1 MKRALLVLEDGS
13 YFYGDSFA
21 AEGEVFGEL
30 VFNTAMTGYQEVL
43 TDPSYTG
50 QIVVMSYP
58 EIGIYGINDS
68 DMESNTVKVAGFVVY
83 RSVEKPSNHR
93 ATKSLADYLKEN
105 KVVAIEGIDT
115 RMLIR
120 KIRDKGVVNGAISTQ
135 DLDPLSLIGK
145 LKSMQK
151 IDDVDLVKN
160 VSTSTVED
168 VHRKNGWKVAIVDCG
183 CKWGIIRELEKL
195 GASVA
200 LVPYTID
207 FEDLRALKVNGV
219 LVSNGPGNPAVLDK
233 TIVLIKQILTH
244 GIPLAG
250 ICLGHQLLALAVGAS
265 TYKMK
270 FGHRGINHPVK
281 DLETQK
287 VMITTQN
294 HGFAVDPESIGVYGI
309 KNKDQDPGFVFEK
322 IQNFRDLVGKSTEGF
337 RVKITHLS
345 LNDGTIEGLRLLDYP
360 AFSVQFHPEASA
372 GPHDAKDFF
381 ENFMRLVLSR

>member
-13 YFYGDSFA
+13 YFYGSTFA
-21 AEGEVFGEL
+21 AEGETFGEL

-43 TDPSYTG
+43 TDPSYAG
-50 QIVVMSYP
+50 QIVIMSYP

-93 ATKSLADYLKEN
+93 ATKSLVDYLREN
-105 KVVAIEGIDT
+105 KIVAIEGIDT

-135 DLDPLSLIGK
+135 DLDPISLAGK
-145 LKSMQK
+145 LKFMQK
-151 IDDVDLVKN
+151 IDDIDLVKN
-160 VSTSTVED
+160 VSVNVVED
-168 VHRKNGWKVAIVDCG
+168 NHHEYGWKVAVVDCG
-183 CKWGIIRELEKL
+183 CKKSIIRELERL
-195 GASVA
+195 GASVL

-207 FEDLRALKVNGV
+207 FEDLKTLKVNGV
-219 LVSNGPGNPAVLDK
+219 LVSNGPGNPAVLNR
-233 TIVLIKQILTH
+233 TIVLIKQILAH

-281 DLETQK
+281 DLEAQK

-294 HGFAVDPESIGVYGI
+294 HGFAVDPESVGIYGM

-322 IQNFRDLVGKSTEGF
+322 IQSLKDLVGKSTEGF
-337 RVKITHLS
+337 IVKITHLS
-345 LNDGTIEGLRLLDYP
+345 LNDGTVEGLKLVDHP
-360 AFSVQFHPEASA
+360 AVCVQFHPEASA

-381 ENFMRLVLSR
+381 VDFMKLVLSR